1 MSDRVKPPILLS
13 RLMVFVCATAFVVL
27 CVMLVTLTK
36 MFPLNRP
43 EIFFLTTTSPK
54 DQQIKL
60 VEMPVSGENVDLY
73 KRAFIR
79 EYIRHRNEV
88 FTNAAAMHSTWGGE
102 NGKVRIMSTE
112 DVYADFMQT
121 AMFNAIMG
129 VLPDF
134 DFSCHVSFDGNPMY
148 FSSENAYR
156 VKFKYFCADANGQVQ
171 ESDGKIYTVQI
182 KLQEIG
188 DTEINWADRIE
199 NPLGLRIS
207 EYKIIEGDGDPLD
220 TGFRGNN

>member
-1 MSDRVKPPILLS
+1 MKSILITGAYGGMGRATAMRFRDMGWRVFALDRVVGEREENIISIKVDVTDDKS
-13 RLMVFVCATAFVVL
+13 VQRAVVSVAQMTDKL
-27 CVMLVTLTK
+27 DAIIHFAGVYMLDSL
-36 MFPLNRP
+36 
-43 EIFFLTTTSPK
+43 I
-54 DQQIKL
+54 
-60 VEMPVSGENVDLY
+60 EMPSESYD
-73 KRAFIR
+73 
-79 EYIRHRNEV
+79 
-88 FTNAAAMHSTWGGE
+88 
-102 NGKVRIMSTE
+102 RI
-112 DVYADFMQT
+112 
-121 AMFNAIMG
+121 
-129 VLPDF
+129 F
-134 DFSCHVSFDGNPMY
+134 DPMY